1 MGCGRIAKSGACPPA
16 IVFADTLLLQAQ
28 GMSSQRPRSPA
39 LSRLVTATL
48 RPFWRM
54 RRGMTLGA
62 QGVVIDESNHVL
74 LVRHSY
80 RPGWFFPGG
89 GVEWGETLE
98 DALARELGEEVGVT
112 LTGAP
117 TLHGIFSNNGNFPGD
132 HIAVYL
138 IRAWTRRGEYRQKG
152 EIAETETFAAH
163 DVPVG
168 TDAGTRRRLDEIFG
182 SAPLSAKWSG

>member
-1 MGCGRIAKSGACPPA
+1 MFGA
-16 IVFADTLLLQAQ
+16 LLLQAQ
-28 GMSSQRPRSPA
+28 GMSSQRPTGPA

-48 RPFWRM
+48 RPFWRL

-62 QGVVIDESNHVL
+62 QGVVIDEADRLL

-98 DALARELGEEVGVT
+98 EGLARELGEEVGVT
-112 LTGAP
+112 LTGP
-117 TLHGIFSNNGNFPGD
+117 PLLHGIFSNNANFPGD

-138 IRAWTRRGEYRQKG
+138 IRAWTRRGRHVQLG
-152 EIAETETFAAH
+152 EIAEAEMFAAD
-163 DVPVG
+163 DVPAQ
-168 TDAGTRRRLDEIFG
+168 TDAGTRQRLAEIFG
-182 SAPLSAKWSG
+182 GTSVSPKWSA